1 MAEKIRSR
9 QLLRLM
15 LGHELERLDPSAR
28 AAVST
33 R

>member
-1 MAEKIRSR
+1 MAQEIRSR
-9 QLLRLM
+9 QLRS
-15 LGHELERLDPSAR
+15 LGFDGELERLGPSAR

>member
-1 MAEKIRSR
+1 MAEEIRSR
-9 QLLRLM
+9 QLLHLVP
-15 LGHELERLDPSAR
+15 GDELERLDPSAR